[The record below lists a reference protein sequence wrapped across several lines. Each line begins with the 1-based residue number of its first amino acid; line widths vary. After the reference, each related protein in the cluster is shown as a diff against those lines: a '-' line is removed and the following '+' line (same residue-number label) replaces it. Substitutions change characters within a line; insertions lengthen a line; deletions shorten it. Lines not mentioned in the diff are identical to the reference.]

1 MVVEKSDA
9 MVQYDKGIGEILKT
23 RPKRGR
29 DVRMRPEA
37 GDMIMGA
44 TVVIIVV
51 AVALSIIH

>member
-29 DVRMRPEA
+29 EVRMRPEA
-37 GDMIMGA
+37 GDMIMAA

-51 AVALSIIH
+51 AIALSIIH